1 MKLENE
7 TRRTGYVGFLQQ
19 FLQQLY
25 FTFLSHFSTQG
36 IKMKSSSSTWKN
48 SYLIKT
54 WKNFP
59 SSKMFPHVI

>member
-7 TRRTGYVGFLQQ
+7 TERTGYVGVLHQ
-19 FLQQLY
+19 FLQQCY
-25 FTFLSHFSTQG
+25 FTFLSYSSTQE

-54 WKNFP
+54 WKKF
-59 SSKMFPHVI
+59 SLK